1 MQDASHISARSYFPR
16 YLATTTT
23 ASTDLLTLQ
32 QRIPSHQQYTA
43 NMMLSKAA
51 AVLLGTAALSSSL
64 KGAAG
69 ADGAAAVPLEKGLRE
84 KNVVD
89 ISVRN
94 SMTKLKRVS
103 EALGDEVGYER
114 VIITSC
120 SVFTNPCA
128 LS

>member
-1 MQDASHISARSYFPR
+1 
-16 YLATTTT
+16 
-23 ASTDLLTLQ
+23 
-32 QRIPSHQQYTA
+32 
-43 NMMLSKAA
+43 MMLSKAA

-120 SVFTNPCA
+120 SVFTNACA